1 MSAKFDL
8 ANYDQFAIIR
18 GGCLNKKAPVEDGQ
32 DGEEAPLEW
41 MVDTLE
47 TLKTF
52 PKQVQR
58 DIGYALGFA
67 QEGKKS
73 AAAKPF
79 KCKYSGVFEI
89 VAPFDGNTFRAAYA
103 IKIGA
108 KVYVLHVF
116 QKKSKTGIATPRTE
130 VVLIEKRY
138 KAALTK
144 EKFDA
149 QN

>member
-1 MSAKFDL
+1 
-8 ANYDQFAIIR
+8 
-18 GGCLNKKAPVEDGQ
+18 
-32 DGEEAPLEW
+32 

-52 PKQVQR
+52 PKAVQR

-103 IKIGA
+103 IKIGV

-116 QKKSKTGIATPRTE
+116 QKKSKTGIATPKSD
-130 VVLIEKRY
+130 VFLIEKRY
-138 KAALTK
+138 KAAIEK
-144 EKFDA
+144 EKSDA
-149 QN
+149 QNQID

>member
-1 MSAKFDL
+1 ML
-8 ANYDQFAIIR
+8 HYDQLAIIK
-18 GGCLNKKAPVEDGQ
+18 GGRLSKKEAAEDEVEK
-32 DGEEAPLEW
+32 PLEW
-41 MVDTLE
+41 MMDTLE

-52 PKQVQR
+52 PKEVQR

-103 IKIGA
+103 IKIG
-108 KVYVLHVF
+108 KRVYVLHVF
-116 QKKSKTGIATPRTE
+116 QKKSKAGIATPKSD
-130 VVLIEKRY
+130 VDLIETRY
-138 KAALTK
+138 KAAVKK
-144 EKFDA
+144 EKSDA

>member
-1 MSAKFDL
+1 
-8 ANYDQFAIIR
+8 
-18 GGCLNKKAPVEDGQ
+18 
-32 DGEEAPLEW
+32 

-52 PKQVQR
+52 PEAVQR

-79 KCKYSGVFEI
+79 KCKYSGVYEI

-103 IKIGA
+103 IKIG
-108 KVYVLHVF
+108 VTIYVLHVF
-116 QKKSKTGIATPRTE
+116 QKKSKIGIATPKSD
-130 VVLIEKRY
+130 VDLIEKRY
-138 KAALTK
+138 KAAVEK
-144 EKFDA
+144 EKSDA
-149 QN
+149 KN

>member
-1 MSAKFDL
+1 MAE
-8 ANYDQFAIIR
+8 
-18 GGCLNKKAPVEDGQ
+18 APEN
-32 DGEEAPLEW
+32 EEEKPLEW

-47 TLKTF
+47 ILKTF
-52 PKQVQR
+52 PNAVRR

-103 IKIGA
+103 IKIGL

-116 QKKSKTGIATPRTE
+116 QKKSKTGIATPKTE
-130 VVLIEKRY
+130 VDLIEKRY
-138 KAALTK
+138 KAAVEK
-144 EKFDA
+144 EKLDA
-149 QN
+149 KNQIG